1 MTDRELIDDILKNN
15 SQRAFEELVNRY
27 QPMVLNTCRG
37 FVNSFSDAEDLAQE
51 VFIEVFESLKGF
63 RSEAKIS
70 TWIYRIAVNKS
81 LNQVRKFKRNM
92 MFRSIESYFP
102 SNGDANES
110 LQLYSRDGEGA
121 DSNIERSENKELLKQ
136 AINKLPENQRIAFV
150 LSKYQELSYK
160 EIAEVM
166 SVSLSSVESLLFR
179 AKSNLQKYLLKE
191 MAK

>member
-1 MTDRELIDDILKNN
+1 MTDRELIDDILENN

-27 QPMVLNTCRG
+27 QPLVLNTCKG
-37 FVNSFSDAEDLAQE
+37 FVNSLSDAEDLTQE

-63 RSEAKIS
+63 RSEAKLS

-81 LNQVRKFKRNM
+81 LNQVRKIKRNR
-92 MFRSIESYFP
+92 MFLSIEGYFT
-102 SNGDANES
+102 SKGDANDA
-110 LQLYSRDGEGA
+110 LQVFNKDGETA

-166 SVSLSSVESLLFR
+166 NVSLSSVESLLFR
-179 AKSNLQKYLLKE
+179 AKSNLQKYLLKV
-191 MAK
+191 MAN